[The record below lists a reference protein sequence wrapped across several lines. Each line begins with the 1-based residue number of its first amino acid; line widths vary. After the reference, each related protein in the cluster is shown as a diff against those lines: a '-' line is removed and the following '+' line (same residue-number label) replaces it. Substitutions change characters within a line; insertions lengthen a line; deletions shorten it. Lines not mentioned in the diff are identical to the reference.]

1 MFENAA
7 ATGTLSGMRAP
18 AAESIAVYVIEITIF
33 AERWRADLLLGRLAL
48 AIGARLGAVDAGF
61 SVSDVEPGGEADE
74 WDLVGQWRQLNADA
88 NPPAD
93 KTLHTVTAWF
103 TGELKGAGDDVVET
117 AVEDVSLAIILDA
130 LDGLA
135 QAGVGEAELD
145 YDGANPDQVPFG
157 DSRYAIELPRATLAK
172 GGGRRPGRR
181 CGRRQAEGSRGRRA
195 RARTG
200 DDQHPDAFPGGL
212 RRGAGAVA
220 GERGPGEVT
229 DGGDPGYHVG
239 HGTGTG

>member
-7 ATGTLSGMRAP
+7 ATGTLSGMSAP
-18 AAESIAVYVIEITIF
+18 AAESIAVNVIEITFF

-48 AIGARLGAVDAGF
+48 AIGARLGTVDAGF

-74 WDLVGQWRQLNADA
+74 WDLVCQWRQLNADA

-93 KTLHTVTAWF
+93 KALHTVTAWF

-135 QAGVGEAELD
+135 QAGVGGRPNSTTTA
-145 YDGANPDQVPFG
+145 PTPTT
-157 DSRYAIELPRATLAK
+157 SPSAIPATPSSC
-172 GGGRRPGRR
+172 PGRR
-181 CGRRQAEGSRGRRA
+181 WPRGRTS
-195 RARTG
+195 ARTSLR
-200 DDQHPDAFPGGL
+200 PSPG
-212 RRGAGAVA
+212 
-220 GERGPGEVT
+220 
-229 DGGDPGYHVG
+229 
-239 HGTGTG
+239 